1 MFLKK
6 IIFIYIFL
14 ININTIFISCSKEL
28 IELKLDLVK
37 CGSLRNEEYDYYILS
52 LPDQFDKDNHLI
64 IELEPIPQLDLIN
77 NIISDPNLYI
87 STTEKN
93 PSIDKYTFKSE
104 HFGDETISINPK
116 NLSQKETFYISV
128 HCKLKCNYI
137 LKAQLVKDIPLKT
150 NDLNVFS
157 INPKTV
163 TKLSF
168 KTMSKN
174 FNELYI
180 NIIGTYINSSKYI
193 YTKKILLHQIH

>member
-14 ININTIFISCSKEL
+14 ININMILISCSKEL
-28 IELKLDLVK
+28 IELELDSVK
-37 CGSLRNEEYDYYILS
+37 RGSLRNEEYYYYILS

-64 IELEPIPQLDLIN
+64 IELEPNPQLDLN
-77 NIISDPNLYI
+77 PNLYI

-128 HCKLKCNYI
+128 YCKLKCNYI

-150 NDLNVFS
+150 NGYMFLV
-157 INPKTV
+157 
-163 TKLSF
+163 
-168 KTMSKN
+168 
-174 FNELYI
+174 
-180 NIIGTYINSSKYI
+180 
-193 YTKKILLHQIH
+193 